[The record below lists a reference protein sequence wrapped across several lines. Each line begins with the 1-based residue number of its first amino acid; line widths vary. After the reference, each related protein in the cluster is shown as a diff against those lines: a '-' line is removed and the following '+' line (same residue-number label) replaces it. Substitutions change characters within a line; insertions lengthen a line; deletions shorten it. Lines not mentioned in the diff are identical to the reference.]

1 MYDDSFRQLKP
12 VNLRVS
18 VTVDVKMFLDT
29 VKRAKLQVE
38 VAEKTFQLKLLFR
51 RIIAT
56 NLFFSV

>member
-18 VTVDVKMFLDT
+18 VTVDVKMFLCT

-38 VAEKTFQLKLLFR
+38 VAGENISAQ
-51 RIIAT
+51 I
-56 NLFFSV
+56 VV